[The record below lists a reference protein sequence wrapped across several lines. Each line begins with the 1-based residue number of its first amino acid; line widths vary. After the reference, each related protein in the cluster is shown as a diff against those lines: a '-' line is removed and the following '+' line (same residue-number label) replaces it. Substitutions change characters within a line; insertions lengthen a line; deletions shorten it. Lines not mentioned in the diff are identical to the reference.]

1 MKRAEVAEPQ
11 IVCPKCNYEI
21 PLTESLAAPLLE
33 ATRRDFREQLA
44 AKEVEFARKSDELR
58 RQQEEL
64 TRAKE
69 TIEEQV
75 SERLQAERS
84 RISAAEA
91 KKAQEAVAT
100 DLQTSR
106 ARLAE
111 LQELLRQNDVKLA
124 EAQKAQ
130 AELLRKQRELDDQK
144 REMELTIEK
153 RVQATQADIVLKA
166 RQEVEDSLKSQV
178 SQKDAQIDSMARTIE
193 QLRRKAEQGS
203 QQTQG
208 EAFELELESLL
219 KSRFPLDL
227 IESVGK
233 GQFGGDIVQKVNGQ
247 MGAPAG
253 VILWELKQTKNWVDG
268 WLSKL
273 REDQRTAKADMAL
286 IISQALPKDVDSFD
300 LIDGVWVAHPRCAIP
315 VSIALRHALIELA
328 TTRNSQVGQQGKMER
343 IYTYLTGPRFRLRVE
358 GIVEKFGELKE
369 DLDKERKFMNRSWA
383 KREAQIQGV
392 LESTFGMYGDLQG
405 IAGKALPEIPSLDF
419 PLLDGP
425 ES

>member
-1 MKRAEVAEPQ
+1 MAEPQ

-33 ATRRDFREQLA
+33 AARRDFREQLA
-44 AKEVEFARKSDELR
+44 AKEGEFKRKADELR

-75 SERLQAERS
+75 SQRLQAERS

-91 KKAQEAVAT
+91 KKAQEAVAA

-106 ARLAE
+106 VRLAE
-111 LQELLRQNDVKLA
+111 LQEILRQNDMKLA

-130 AELLRKQRELDDQK
+130 AELLRKQRELDDEK

-166 RQEVEDSLKSQV
+166 RQEAEDSLKSQV
-178 SQKDAQIDSMARTIE
+178 SQKDAQIVSMARTIE
-193 QLRRKAEQGS
+193 ELRRKAEQGS

-227 IESVGK
+227 IEPVCK
-233 GQFGGDIVQKVNGQ
+233 GEFGGDIVQKVNGQ

-369 DLDKERKFMNRSWA
+369 DLEKERKFMNRSWA

-405 IAGKALPEIPSLDF
+405 IAGKALPEIPSLDL
-419 PLLDGP
+419 PLLEGP

>member
-1 MKRAEVAEPQ
+1 MAEPQ